1 MCITKGTVA
10 DGRIVVEGE
19 PLGGGSTVTVL
30 VTGES
35 GFTLNVEQEPALLV
49 SIAEADR
56 GELLDAE
63 DVLNRLAET
72 RRCCRSR

>member
-1 MCITKGTVA
+1 MRITKGTVV

-19 PLGGGSTVTVL
+19 PLSEGSSVTVL
-30 VTGES
+30 VAEEGV
-35 GFTLNVEQEPALLV
+35 FTLNAAEEAALLE

-63 DVLNRLAET
+63 DVLKRLV
-72 RRCCRSR
+72 